1 VPAVGVLRGPAV
13 GLVTPGAHTAARRA
27 FAAGLICLGI
37 AAAAYGILHVTF
49 GPRPFSIQVR
59 WAPDVD
65 DVRRQVAERRYGLS
79 QGEPLEGRTW
89 RYALNDRSP
98 TNVRALVSDAVIEDT
113 QNIDRTA
120 FQVSPS
126 APRLPDQTSHT
137 WIPVGL
143 RGVTVLCLILGLI
156 GIGLGLIERAA
167 PGTTAA
173 WFVPRQRRVG
183 VTSPDPIVTRHR
195 IRYLNPRAAAYGLAS
210 LIAVAIACDV
220 LWMPI
225 QGDDSL
231 SNLLIAQRSPS
242 VWASFNDGLVSQ
254 SYLRPFRIAQIK
266 ALFDVAQGSDYWLV
280 YRGFHALLVGVAI
293 FLFTRVLR
301 VSTMIDFAAAAFAL
315 VTLTG
320 LHTFSG
326 TVREAFPINHYLE
339 IVVFCLLALNLA
351 RSRGGIWV
359 DAAAVLTFAVAT
371 LTLESGLLIWVVAAA
386 AWAVG
391 WRGVSARGLVLMTA
405 LLVGYAYLRFVHLS
419 SGLPEL
425 TERSSG
431 YLLSV
436 LDPPELRQLQQRFG
450 AHPLIFYSYN
460 VVASAMSVL
469 FSEPQAG
476 VFETVR
482 AWLDDTMLPRAVL
495 PVTTSVVTTGLIV
508 WTAMHRAARRRP
520 LDDTAR
526 FILVCVAVLGANAA
540 LSFAYT
546 RDEIMSPAGA
556 FYALA
561 AFGAMRDGLLTATTA
576 TMSRAAR
583 GAFALL
589 LCVLAV
595 GWAVRSAGVHY
606 ILRSQAVKQQA
617 DWVGLT
623 HQWRRSGLWP
633 TDPAEQRLILR
644 LRADAVR
651 FVLPNTRVDHPAW
664 PTRIWTD

>member
-79 QGEPLEGRTW
+79 QGELLEGRTW

-126 APRLPDQTSHT
+126 APRLSDQTSHT

-386 AWAVG
+386 
-391 WRGVSARGLVLMTA
+391 
-405 LLVGYAYLRFVHLS
+405 
-419 SGLPEL
+419 
-425 TERSSG
+425 
-431 YLLSV
+431 
-436 LDPPELRQLQQRFG
+436 
-450 AHPLIFYSYN
+450 
-460 VVASAMSVL
+460 
-469 FSEPQAG
+469 
-476 VFETVR
+476 
-482 AWLDDTMLPRAVL
+482 
-495 PVTTSVVTTGLIV
+495 V
-508 WTAMHRAARRRP
+508 W
-520 LDDTAR
+520 
-526 FILVCVAVLGANAA
+526 
-540 LSFAYT
+540 
-546 RDEIMSPAGA
+546 AGA
-556 FYALA
+556 E
-561 AFGAMRDGLLTATTA
+561 
-576 TMSRAAR
+576 SRPV
-583 GAFALL
+583 
-589 LCVLAV
+589 VL
-595 GWAVRSAGVHY
+595 S
-606 ILRSQAVKQQA
+606 
-617 DWVGLT
+617 
-623 HQWRRSGLWP
+623 
-633 TDPAEQRLILR
+633 
-644 LRADAVR
+644 
-651 FVLPNTRVDHPAW
+651 
-664 PTRIWTD
+664 

>member
-1 VPAVGVLRGPAV
+1 
-13 GLVTPGAHTAARRA
+13 
-27 FAAGLICLGI
+27 
-37 AAAAYGILHVTF
+37 
-49 GPRPFSIQVR
+49 
-59 WAPDVD
+59 
-65 DVRRQVAERRYGLS
+65 
-79 QGEPLEGRTW
+79 
-89 RYALNDRSP
+89 
-98 TNVRALVSDAVIEDT
+98 
-113 QNIDRTA
+113 
-120 FQVSPS
+120 
-126 APRLPDQTSHT
+126 
-137 WIPVGL
+137 
-143 RGVTVLCLILGLI
+143 
-156 GIGLGLIERAA
+156 
-167 PGTTAA
+167 
-173 WFVPRQRRVG
+173 
-183 VTSPDPIVTRHR
+183 
-195 IRYLNPRAAAYGLAS
+195 
-210 LIAVAIACDV
+210 
-220 LWMPI
+220 
-225 QGDDSL
+225 
-231 SNLLIAQRSPS
+231 
-242 VWASFNDGLVSQ
+242 
-254 SYLRPFRIAQIK
+254 
-266 ALFDVAQGSDYWLV
+266 
-280 YRGFHALLVGVAI
+280 
-293 FLFTRVLR
+293 
-301 VSTMIDFAAAAFAL
+301 
-315 VTLTG
+315 
-320 LHTFSG
+320 
-326 TVREAFPINHYLE
+326 
-339 IVVFCLLALNLA
+339 
-351 RSRGGIWV
+351 
-359 DAAAVLTFAVAT
+359 
-371 LTLESGLLIWVVAAA
+371 
-386 AWAVG
+386 
-391 WRGVSARGLVLMTA
+391 MTA